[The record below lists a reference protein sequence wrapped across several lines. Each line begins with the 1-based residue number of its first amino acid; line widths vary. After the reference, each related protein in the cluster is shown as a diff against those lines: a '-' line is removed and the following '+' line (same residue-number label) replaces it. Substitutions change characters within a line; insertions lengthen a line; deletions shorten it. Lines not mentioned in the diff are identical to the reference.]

1 MTLSFIKPK
10 DGLSLRRVMAATAAS
25 NAGKAVTTPA
35 REGATVN
42 YSERSDLVVEKT
54 TTFRLDTHT
63 YYRMQE
69 AILEARRAGK
79 PENLKTFL
87 RTAII
92 AELERREKEKQ
103 PE

>member
-1 MTLSFIKPK
+1 M
-10 DGLSLRRVMAATAAS
+10 
-25 NAGKAVTTPA
+25 
-35 REGATVN
+35 
-42 YSERSDLVVEKT
+42 EKT

-87 RTAII
+87 RKAII

>member
-1 MTLSFIKPK
+1 MMKQP
-10 DGLSLRRVMAATAAS
+10 
-25 NAGKAVTTPA
+25 
-35 REGATVN
+35 
-42 YSERSDLVVEKT
+42 EKT
-54 TTFRLDTHT
+54 TTFSLDAEI

-69 AILEARRAGK
+69 AILEAKRAGK

-87 RTAII
+87 RKAII